1 MPERP
6 MSDRAPTPAS
16 LQERRR
22 ERLLGLTP
30 RVALGWIAAAAIV
43 VAALGALLAF
53 WLDEEAFDSFWEAL
67 WWSVVTVGTVG
78 YGDVVPTNGP
88 GRLIASIMIIF
99 AMAFFPILTG
109 AVTAMLIFRG
119 QRETSRDEAREAGE
133 RQAEVLGHLRSIDD
147 RLTRLEDRSR

>member
-1 MPERP
+1 M
-6 MSDRAPTPAS
+6 
-16 LQERRR
+16 
-22 ERLLGLTP
+22 
-30 RVALGWIAAAAIV
+30 
-43 VAALGALLAF
+43 
-53 WLDEEAFDSFWEAL
+53 
-67 WWSVVTVGTVG
+67 GTVG

-88 GRLIASIMIIF
+88 GRLVASIMIIF

-147 RLTRLEDRSR
+147 RLTRLEDRAP